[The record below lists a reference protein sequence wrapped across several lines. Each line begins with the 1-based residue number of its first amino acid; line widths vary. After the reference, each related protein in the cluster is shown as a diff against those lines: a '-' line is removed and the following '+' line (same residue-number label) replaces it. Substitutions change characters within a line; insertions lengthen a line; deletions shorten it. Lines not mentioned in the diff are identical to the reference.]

1 MSDKHMKRYSTNH
14 QGNANRRC
22 HYTPSEMAKI
32 KKQNADKPSTGKNEL
47 ELLHTGDEN
56 IKWYTILG
64 NSLVV

>member
-1 MSDKHMKRYSTNH
+1 M
-14 QGNANRRC
+14 QIRRC